1 MLKANNI
8 NLLNTIL
15 DDLNSENAKYT
26 GEVKYNETDIVD
38 NEKLPEYETPKNI
51 VSDMM
56 KMVFDQLDVDL
67 AEKYKDMAEQER
79 EQKINDEIAKLRFL
93 DISVKERCEFL
104 ECIYDILMS
113 RLEKVI
119 PNKMIR

>member
-8 NLLNTIL
+8 NLLNPIL